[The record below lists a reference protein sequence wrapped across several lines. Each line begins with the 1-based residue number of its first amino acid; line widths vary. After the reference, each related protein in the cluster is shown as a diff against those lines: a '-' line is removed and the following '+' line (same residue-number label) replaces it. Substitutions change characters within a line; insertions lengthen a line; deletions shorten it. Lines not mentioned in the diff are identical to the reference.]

1 MNLKGGGGMDKQIS
15 STDDSLKSIHQINI
29 SLNAKDNPLG
39 QRLKGKQS
47 NGRTCIIYTRLQ
59 EIGWNSNAPW
69 AILHLIRSFLNV
81 IAHNQAA
88 TFLFR
93 VKVFILFL
101 LFLLGPSCR
110 VSLNTRRKRQTN
122 TRQEARQMPLQ
133 IGAMKNTTKSLK
145 VSSESTR
152 PKSSL

>member
-1 MNLKGGGGMDKQIS
+1 MQQ
-15 STDDSLKSIHQINI
+15 DDL
-29 SLNAKDNPLG
+29 LG

-47 NGRTCIIYTRLQ
+47 NGRACLIYTLLQ
-59 EIGWNSNAPW
+59 EIGWNSNTPW

-88 TFLFR
+88 AAATFLFR

-101 LFLLGPSCR
+101 LFLLEPSCR
-110 VSLNTRRKRQTN
+110 VSLNIRRKRQAN
-122 TRQEARQMPLQ
+122 SRQEAHQMPLQ

-145 VSSESTR
+145 VSSEFTR